1 MSDDIGIDTK
11 LLPTERLRGSRDRNV
26 RREIRRKKK
35 EEPSAA
41 DELQEKEEKLDES
54 LEEPHSG
61 KILDI
66 TI

>member
-1 MSDDIGIDTK
+1 MTDDIGIDTK
-11 LLPTERLRGSRDRNV
+11 LLPAERLRGSRDRNV
-26 RREIRRKKK
+26 RREFRRKKK
-35 EEPSAA
+35 EDPSAT
-41 DELQEKEEKLDES
+41 DEPQEKEEKPDES